1 MSLKPQTLLPKT
13 TLFLPLLESHSRRSF
28 PRAIPSPLPPLRFPH
43 LPNNL
48 HSKVVQG
55 LRFDG
60 PLMEIN
66 DILEMEDG
74 EFEIETC
81 ITRTLPPALTL
92 DQGLDRIKEAVEKLK
107 LNPPPSSTSSGVFR
121 FQVAVPPSAKALNWF
136 CCQPESSS
144 VFPLFF
150 ISKDTNEPS
159 FKSLVLNETRGVF
172 GIGAAVYFTRNSS
185 GTSGE
190 KNRPKRYISNE
201 SSPIMAYG
209 FVDFDFNKKLSV
221 TENQAGSYY
230 FIIPQ
235 IELDECEGVSI
246 LSATLA
252 WCNYSLSTFEE
263 ALNSFDS
270 SLIQAYSHSLPTV
283 EKHYTRNLLSSLR
296 KLNVDEDRIIPM
308 VYLNTLLPCGKYVVD
323 DLKELREAQS
333 SRQFCV
339 RLSASIVVSNNM
351 LDQNSGLS
359 YSLQDCANINTV
371 WASLIIEECS
381 RLGLMYFCVAPGSRS
396 SPLAIAASTHPR
408 ITCVVCYDERS
419 LAFHAVGYSRGSRKP
434 AVVITSSGTAVSN
447 LLPAVVEASQDF
459 VSLLLLTADR
469 PTELQDAGANQSIN
483 QINHFG
489 SFVRFFFNL
498 PAPTDCIP
506 ARMVLTTVDSAVHW
520 ATSSPCGPV
529 HINCPFREP
538 LENSPSKWMS
548 SCLKGLDFWI
558 SSAEP
563 FTKYFD
569 VQCAHACNISP
580 HDMSEVVNAIQ
591 KVNQGILI
599 IGGIHTVD
607 EMWAVLLLAKH
618 LSWPVVADI
627 LSGLRLRKLLTSFP
641 EIKPNILFIDH
652 LDHSLLSDAVN
663 DWMHVDVIIQIGSRI
678 TSKRVSKMLEN
689 CSPCSYIMV
698 DNHPFRY
705 DPSHIVTHRIQSS
718 IIKFANYIMQV
729 EFLQKRNK
737 WSSYLHTVNL
747 MVARE
752 LSFQISAEYSLTEPQ
767 VAQVISSE
775 LSSDTAL
782 FIGNSMAIRDADM
795 YGHGWSSCDST
806 SAMVLNS
813 GALCQLVWV
822 VGNRGAS
829 GIDGLVSTAVGFAVG
844 CNKRV
849 ICVIGDV
856 SFLHDTNGLALL
868 KQRTSRKPMTV
879 LVNNNHG
886 GAIFSLLPIAER
898 TEERILNQYFYTSHD
913 ISIRGLCMAHGVKH
927 VEVQTK
933 ADLHDAL
940 VRSKHQE
947 LDCVIEVVSSIDSNA
962 TFHSILRKFARQA
975 ADRALRFLL
984 RLPVEDSFSDFFCC
998 KVQSIKYSIYR
1009 IPLCAPPTMSTVDHS
1024 STSFYRE
1031 GFIISLSL
1039 EDGSVGFGEV
1049 SPFNVSN
1056 ANLLEV
1062 EEQLRFLLH
1071 KMKETEISCFL
1082 PLLKGSFSSWI
1093 WTHLGILPSSLF
1105 PSVRCGLE
1113 MAILN
1118 ALAARQG
1125 LDLLSLLHAQ
1135 NIEAIPKRSSNVKI
1149 CGLVDSSGTPTEV
1162 ANIVAKLVEEG
1173 FGAIKLKVARQRS
1186 PLHDAEVIQE
1196 VRKKIGYEIELRV
1209 DANRNWTYAEATE
1222 FGSLVKECDLQYI
1235 EEPVQNEAD
1244 IIKFCEESGLP
1255 VALDETIDCLQENPL
1270 NVLMKYTHPGIV
1282 AIVIKPSVVG
1292 GFENTESLAQW
1303 AHKHG
1308 KMAVLSATYESGLGL
1323 SAYIHLSCYLDLNYG
1338 EVSRLMNMKTGKT
1351 GPSVFHGLGTYQW
1364 LKEDVATGPLKISCN
1379 QHSGFVEA
1387 SIADANQLLQSF
1399 QINHNIICKEYTG
1412 EEVRSYLLPVDVNG
1426 ISYCIQVQEIGESS
1440 HDNILIFLH
1449 GFLGTSEDWI
1459 AIMKAVSRGARC
1471 ISINLP
1477 GHGRT
1482 QIQYLG
1488 DKDTILRTRLSIEV
1502 VADVVHTVINHIT
1515 PEKVTVVGYSM
1526 GARIALYMALR
1537 FTEKVNGAVVISGS
1551 PGMKNEA
1558 ARKVRRAID
1567 DSRAQS
1573 LVSNG
1578 LDIFL
1583 ETWYAGQLWNSLRE
1597 HPKFNQ
1603 IVSSR
1608 RNSHEGVLNLAKVL
1622 SNSSIGRQLPLWD
1635 DLNRIKTPL
1644 LIVVGEKDEKFKKIA
1659 QDMCIAIDGS
1669 KKSGDDN
1676 LTDDNVMCEM
1686 VEISN
1691 CGHAVHLENPLPLI
1705 SALGRFLHRLD
1716 RYRSSS
1722 N

>member
-1 MSLKPQTLLPKT
+1 MSLKPQTILPKT

-28 PRAIPSPLPPLRFPH
+28 PSTTPSPLPPLLFLHRSSLR
-43 LPNNL
+43 LPNNPR
-48 HSKVVQG
+48 SKVVQG

-60 PLMEIN
+60 PVMEIN
-66 DILEMEDG
+66 EILEMEDG
-74 EFEIETC
+74 EFEMETC

-92 DQGLDRIKEAVEKLK
+92 DHGLDRIKEAVENLK
-107 LNPPPSSTSSGVFR
+107 LNPPPTSASSGFFR
-121 FQVAVPPSAKALNWF
+121 FQVAVPPSAKAFNWF
-136 CCQPESSS
+136 SCQPESSS

-159 FKSLVLNETRGVF
+159 YKSLVLNETRGVF
-172 GIGAAVYFTRNSS
+172 GIGAAVYFKRNSS
-185 GTSGE
+185 GASGK

-209 FVDFDFNKKLSV
+209 FVDFDFNKELSV
-221 TENQAGSYY
+221 MEHQAESYY
-230 FIIPQ
+230 FFIPQ
-235 IELDECEGVSI
+235 IELNECEGVSI
-246 LSATLA
+246 LSATLV
-252 WCNYSLSTFEE
+252 WCNYSFSTFEE
-263 ALNSFDS
+263 ALNSFEL
-270 SLIQAYSHSLPTV
+270 SLIQAYSHFLPTA
-283 EKHYTRNLLSSLR
+283 EKCYTRNATLR
-296 KLNVDEDRIIPM
+296 KLNMVEDRTIPK
-308 VYLNTLLPCGKYVVD
+308 VYMNTLLPSGKYVVD
-323 DLKELREAQS
+323 DIKELREAPS
-333 SRQFCV
+333 SKQFCV
-339 RLSASIVVSNNM
+339 RLSGSIVVSSNM
-351 LDQNSGLS
+351 LDQNSGLG
-359 YSLQDCANINTV
+359 YSMQDCANINTV

-396 SPLAIAASTHPR
+396 SPLAIAASTHPH

-419 LAFHAVGYSRGSRKP
+419 LAFHAVGYARGSRKP

-459 VSLLLLTADR
+459 VPLLLLTADR
-469 PTELQDAGANQSIN
+469 PAELQDAGANQSIN
-483 QINHFG
+483 QIKHFG
-489 SFVRFFFNL
+489 SFVRFFFSL
-498 PAPTDCIP
+498 PAPSDCIP
-506 ARMVLTTVDSAVHW
+506 ARLVLTTVDSAVHW
-520 ATSSPCGPV
+520 ATSSPGGPV

-558 SSAEP
+558 NSAEP

-569 VQCAHACNISP
+569 EHCAHACKVCP

-591 KVNQGILI
+591 KANKGILI

-641 EIKPNILFIDH
+641 EIKANILFIDH
-652 LDHSLLSDAVN
+652 LDHSLLSDVVR

-678 TSKRVSKMLEN
+678 ISKRVSKMLED

-698 DNHPFRY
+698 DHHPFRY

-718 IIKFANYIMQV
+718 IVKFANYIMQV
-729 EFLQKRNK
+729 EFPQKRNR

-767 VAQVISSE
+767 VAQVISEE
-775 LSSDTAL
+775 LSGDTAL

-813 GALCQLVWV
+813 EVLCQLVWV

-849 ICVIGDV
+849 LCVIGDV

-868 KQRTSRKPMTV
+868 KQRNSRKPMTV

-940 VRSKHQE
+940 VRSKYQE
-947 LDCVIEVVSSIDSNA
+947 IDCVIEVVSSIDSNA

-984 RLPVEDSFSDFFCC
+984 RLPVEDSVSDLFCC
-998 KVQSIKYSIYR
+998 KVQSIKYSIIR
-1009 IPLCAPPTMSTVDHS
+1009 IPLCAPPTLSIVDYNSTG
-1024 STSFYRE
+1024 FYRE
-1031 GFIISLSL
+1031 GFILSLSL

-1062 EEQLRFLLH
+1062 EEQLRFLLY
-1071 KMKETEISCFL
+1071 KMKEAEIDCFL

-1093 WTHLGILPSSLF
+1093 WTHLGIRPSSLF

-1135 NIEAIPKRSSNVKI
+1135 KVEAIPKGSSNVKI

-1186 PLHDAEVIQE
+1186 PSHDAEVIQE
-1196 VRKKIGYEIELRV
+1196 VRKKIGHKIELRV
-1209 DANRNWTYAEATE
+1209 DANRNWTYTEAIE

-1255 VALDETIDCLQENPL
+1255 VALDETLDCLQENSL
-1270 NVLMKYTHPGIV
+1270 NELMKYTHPGIV
-1282 AIVIKPSVVG
+1282 AIIIKPGVVG
-1292 GFENTESLAQW
+1292 GFENTELLAQW
-1303 AHKHG
+1303 AQKHG
-1308 KMAVLSATYESGLGL
+1308 KMAVVSATYESGLGL
-1323 SAYIHLSCYLDLNYG
+1323 SAYIHLACYLDLNYG
-1338 EVSRLMNMKTGKT
+1338 EISKLMNKKT
-1351 GPSVFHGLGTYQW
+1351 GPSVFHGLGTYRW
-1364 LKEDVATGPLKISCN
+1364 LKEDVATTPLKISCN
-1379 QHSGFVEA
+1379 PYSGFIEA

-1399 QINHNIICKEYTG
+1399 QINHHIVRKEYTG
-1412 EEVRSYLLPVDVNG
+1412 GDIRRYLLPVDVNG
-1426 ISYCIQVQEIGESS
+1426 VSYCIQVQEIGESS

-1449 GFLGTSEDWI
+1449 GFLGTSEDWT

-1471 ISINLP
+1471 ISIDLP
-1477 GHGRT
+1477 GHGGT
-1482 QIQYLG
+1482 QIQYHG
-1488 DKDTILRTRLSIEV
+1488 DKNTILRTRLSIEV
-1502 VADVVHTVINHIT
+1502 VADVVHSVIHHIT

-1537 FTEKVNGAVVISGS
+1537 FTDKVNGAVVISGS

-1558 ARKVRRAID
+1558 ARKIRRAID

-1573 LVSNG
+1573 LVSYG

-1583 ETWYAGQLWNSLRE
+1583 ETWYAGQLWNRLRE

-1603 IVSSR
+1603 IVGSR
-1608 RNSHEGVLNLAKVL
+1608 RNHHKDVRCLAKVL

-1635 DLNRIKTPL
+1635 DLNRSKTPL
-1644 LIVVGEKDEKFKKIA
+1644 LIIVGEKDEKFKRIG
-1659 QDMCIAIDGS
+1659 QDMCNAIDGS
-1669 KKSGDDN
+1669 RRSGDDDPSN
-1676 LTDDNVMCEM
+1676 DNAISEM

-1691 CGHAVHLENPLPLI
+1691 CGHAVHVENPLPLI
-1705 SALGRFLHRLD
+1705 SALRRFLQRLN
-1716 RYRSSS
+1716 RHRSSAD
-1722 N
+1722 